1 MNTKRLLQPQVLIA
15 ILLLL
20 ILVGVVLFANRS
32 SAEPNSGVF
41 SVGEIGI
48 VVNQKGTCAKVQ
60 PTISNSDVLFC
71 THALVLGRNGECV
84 TFVFNNPSPHA
95 ADPKAAKMSL
105 CKAHGLHAS
114 S

>member
-1 MNTKRLLQPQVLIA
+1 MNTKRLLQPQILIA

-20 ILVGVVLFANRS
+20 LLVGVVIFANRS
-32 SAEPNSGVF
+32 SDGPNSGTESIEVW
-41 SVGEIGI
+41 GI
-48 VVNQKGTCAKVQ
+48 VLNQKGTCAQV
-60 PTISNSDVLFC
+60 PPVFSNSGTLC

-84 TFVFNNPSPHA
+84 TFVFNNFSPHA

-105 CKAHGLHAS
+105 CKRHGLHAS

>member
-1 MNTKRLLQPQVLIA
+1 MKRLLKPQILIA

-32 SAEPNSGVF
+32 SVEPNSGIF

-60 PTISNSDVLFC
+60 PTINNSGALFC
-71 THALVLGRNGECV
+71 THALVLGRKGECV
-84 TFVFNNPSPHA
+84 TFVFNNFSPHV

-105 CKAHGLHAS
+105 CKRHGLHAS